1 MFGDGRMA
9 NECWMCNAVVVFEG
23 GELTK
28 HCPECG
34 VENDIINQATK
45 EETVP
50 IIESKG
56 LSPFFKKGM
65 LTEGAVGKILTA
77 FTPQGKFLNQ
87 TGEVDFEGQVIKVS
101 LNGTSLRDIAS
112 AYGINT
118 DNWVGK
124 QIVYSVEDIENKKT
138 NALFR
143 GCNVFR
149 AFR

>member
-1 MFGDGRMA
+1 MTK
-9 NECWMCNAVVVFEG
+9 CWMCFTEIEFSG

-34 VENDIINQATK
+34 VENDIVNQDTSKK
-45 EETVP
+45 EVQVVKVA
-50 IIESKG
+50 SVNSM
-56 LSPFFKKGM
+56 SPFFKKGM
-65 LTEGAVGKILTA
+65 LTEGAVGVIKGEFA
-77 FTPQGKFLNQ
+77 PSGKFNNY
-87 TGEVDFEGQVIKVS
+87 TGEVDFDGVLIKVS
-101 LNGTSLRDIAS
+101 LSKTSLYDIVR
-112 AYGINT
+112 AYGDDT
-118 DNWVGK
+118 SAWVGK